1 MIKLLQN
8 IVTFLMALLVLFS
21 SLSFGVSKHYCAGE
35 VSEVSYFVEVNGCE
49 MPKQVAA
56 CDTSKTE
63 SIEKK
68 SCCETKYQ
76 FVDGNDFPSK
86 KINTLVSFDT
96 QIAVIHVLSFSF
108 SLSQE
113 NLYSKSFFQ
122 YHSPPI
128 LKNRVVVYES
138 YLI

>member
-1 MIKLLQN
+1 MKKLLQH
-8 IVTFLMALLVLFS
+8 IGTILMALLVLFS

-35 VSEVSYFVEVNGCE
+35 VSEVSYFVDVTGCK
-49 MPKQVAA
+49 MPQQVDA

-63 SIEKK
+63 SVKKK

-86 KINTLVSFDT
+86 KITTLVSFDP
-96 QIAVIHVLSFSF
+96 QIAILQNLSFSF
-108 SLSQE
+108 SLCQD
-113 NLYSKSFFQ
+113 NLDSKSFFQ